1 MFLEE
6 GRYQYVSILVIC
18 YASDTIEYDRRRT
31 PGLSN
36 ETLNMK
42 HKIRCQ
48 PQYREIDRPLNLRL
62 RQPGPIYLQMVGCP
76 AAGVGTAVGVKVGAA
91 VGGCPHTLSNH
102 TVCAVPLLSQLIKLL
117 GPPIIFM

>member
-1 MFLEE
+1 MSV
-6 GRYQYVSILVIC
+6 YWSYAMLVILW
-18 YASDTIEYDRRRT
+18 SMIEEEHQ
-31 PGLSN
+31 GCKSN
-36 ETLNMK
+36 ATLNMK

-91 VGGCPHTLSNH
+91 VGGCAHTLRDH
-102 TVCAVPLLSQLIKLL
+102 DFCVVVDQVSQLVLL
-117 GPPIIFM
+117 APPI

>member
-91 VGGCPHTLSNH
+91 VGGCAHTLRDH
-102 TVCAVPLLSQLIKLL
+102 DFCVVVDQVSQLVLL
-117 GPPIIFM
+117 APPI

>member
-1 MFLEE
+1 MSV
-6 GRYQYVSILVIC
+6 YWSYAMLVILW
-18 YASDTIEYDRRRT
+18 SMIEEEHQ
-31 PGLSN
+31 GCKSN
-36 ETLNMK
+36 ATLNMK

-102 TVCAVPLLSQLIKLL
+102 TVCAVPLLSQLVKLL

>member
-1 MFLEE
+1 MSV
-6 GRYQYVSILVIC
+6 YWSYAMLVILW
-18 YASDTIEYDRRRT
+18 SMIEEEHQ
-31 PGLSN
+31 GCKSN
-36 ETLNMK
+36 ATLNMK

-91 VGGCPHTLSNH
+91 VGGCPHTLRDH
-102 TVCAVPLLSQLIKLL
+102 DFCVVVDQVSQLVLL
-117 GPPIIFM
+117 APPI